1 MNEQPTNVPHAP
13 EMPPPIE
20 RGKGD
25 EIIAIRDLK
34 VHFDL
39 GGGGI
44 FDRLINRNSVKRVVK
59 AVDGVTIDIY
69 PGETL
74 GLVGESGCGKS
85 TLGRAIL
92 RLTEPTSGHVFFRGR
107 DLSLFSKIPSWVKSV
122 SLIVAA
128 IIWVAWE
135 IIFIL
140 QHYRKS
146 YGLGGMEARIV
157 GAFNSFFSNLVGA
170 GLGASFLTFLSY
182 TLLTFLNAL
191 FHFFLLRGIL
201 RLIASQRAEKGMRK
215 LRRHMQM
222 IFQDPYASLNPR
234 MTVGQIVGEPVET
247 FHGSSA
253 DQERPAWLKIV
264 GLILG
269 ILVGIIVGLY
279 VAVLGLYLII
289 WVIRIIP
296 VMTPPLHSVIVA
308 LSGFIGYGAG
318 SLARNLIVHKTFRII
333 LAIVGGA
340 IGLGLAFLAGS
351 LLKRRGVELNIFL
364 QILLTIISFIV
375 GWRIAARIKPE
386 LHALGGKINHRV
398 QELMETVGLNRRFIK
413 RFPHEF
419 SGGQRQRIGIARA
432 LAVDP
437 DFIVADEPI
446 SALDVSIQAQIMNL
460 MERLQREKNLTYLFI
475 SHDLRAIRHVS
486 DRVAVMYLGKL
497 VEIADAKVIY
507 DEPLMPYTKALI
519 SAVPVPDP
527 EIEATR
533 QRIVLEGDV
542 PSPIN
547 PPQGCR
553 FHTRCPYAIE
563 ACKEVV
569 PPLAEIKPNHF
580 AACIRISPEQPDI
593 ERVAPGDAPGLRDA
607 QRVIAT

>member
-1 MNEQPTNVPHAP
+1 MSQQPTGMGQVPL
-13 EMPPPIE
+13 MPPPIE
-20 RGKGD
+20 RGKGS
-25 EIIAIRDLK
+25 EILAIRDLK

-44 FDRLINRNSVKRVVK
+44 LDKLISSNSVRRIVK

-92 RLTEPTSGHVFFRGR
+92 RLTEPTSGQVLFRGA
-107 DLSLFSKIPSWVKSV
+107 DLAHL
-122 SLIVAA
+122 
-128 IIWVAWE
+128 
-135 IIFIL
+135 
-140 QHYRKS
+140 
-146 YGLGGMEARIV
+146 
-157 GAFNSFFSNLVGA
+157 
-170 GLGASFLTFLSY
+170 
-182 TLLTFLNAL
+182 
-191 FHFFLLRGIL
+191 
-201 RLIASQRAEKGMRK
+201 SQREMREHRK
-215 LRRHMQM
+215 HLQM

-234 MTVGQIVGEPVET
+234 MTVGQIIGEPIET
-247 FHGSSA
+247 FRLAQGRQA
-253 DQERPAWLKIV
+253 KER
-264 GLILG
+264 
-269 ILVGIIVGLY
+269 
-279 VAVLGLYLII
+279 
-289 WVIRIIP
+289 
-296 VMTPPLHSVIVA
+296 
-308 LSGFIGYGAG
+308 
-318 SLARNLIVHKTFRII
+318 
-333 LAIVGGA
+333 
-340 IGLGLAFLAGS
+340 
-351 LLKRRGVELNIFL
+351 VE
-364 QILLTIISFIV
+364 
-375 GWRIAARIKPE
+375 
-386 LHALGGKINHRV
+386 
-398 QELMETVGLNRRFIK
+398 ELMETVGLSKRFIK

-460 MERLQREKNLTYLFI
+460 LERLQKAKGLTYLFI

-497 VEIADAKVIY
+497 VEIADSKEIY
-507 DEPLMPYTKALI
+507 DHPLMPYTKALI

-527 EIEATR
+527 DIEATR

-553 FHTRCPYAIE
+553 FHTRCPYAIQ

-593 ERVAPGDAPGLRDA
+593 DLVAPGDAPGLRDP
-607 QRVIAT
+607 QRIIAT